1 LPGEKP
7 TAAMV
12 LSLIGGIFV
21 LLGGAFIAF
30 LGSVISSLSL
40 AGTGAASATLLALG
54 LVGVIFGIIMILGAV
69 MMYTNPQSHT
79 MWGVIVL
86 ILSILSWIVA
96 AGGLFIGFLLG
107 LIGGILA
114 LVFKPSMGPTMM
126 PGQPMGSYPTGAMG
140 PMGTAPPQMG
150 QPMGQM
156 GMTCKNCG
164 ASIPAGATRCPS
176 CGASL

>member
-1 LPGEKP
+1 
-7 TAAMV
+7 MV

-21 LLGGAFIAF
+21 LIGGAILAAVGGF
-30 LGSVISSLSL
+30 LASLSII
-40 AGTGAASATLLALG
+40 GGGVLLLG
-54 LVGVIFGIIMILGAV
+54 IVGVVFGIIMIVGAV
-69 MMYTNPQSHT
+69 MMYSNPQSHT
-79 MWGVIVL
+79 MWGVIILV
-86 ILSILSWIVA
+86 LSILSWVVA

-114 LVFKPSMGPTMM
+114 LVFKPSMGPAMM
-126 PGQPMGSYPTGAMG
+126 PGQPMGAYPTGAM
-140 PMGTAPPQMG
+140 PMGTAPP
-150 QPMGQM
+150 PMGQM

>member
-1 LPGEKP
+1 MGEKP

-21 LLGGAFIAF
+21 ILGGVFIAF
-30 LGSVISSLSL
+30 LGSVIGSLSIV
-40 AGTGAASATLLALG
+40 GSGGASATLLALG
-54 LVGVIFGIIMILGAV
+54 LVGVVFGIIMILGGV
-69 MMYTNPQSHT
+69 MMYTNPRSHT
-79 MWGVIVL
+79 MWGAIVL
-86 ILSILSWIVA
+86 VLSILSWVTA
-96 AGGLFIGFLLG
+96 VGGLFIGFLLG

-114 LVFKPSMGPTMM
+114 LVFKPSMAPGMM

-140 PMGTAPPQMG
+140 PMGTAPP
-150 QPMGQM
+150 PMGGM

-176 CGASL
+176 CGAAVM